1 MELDQSVSC
10 IYIAVE
16 ALIAIMAIA
25 GNTLV
30 CWAVASNRRLRTATN
45 YFIVSLAMSD
55 IAVGVLVIPFAITIS
70 VELTM
75 DFHGCLFLACLVL
88 ALTQSSIFS
97 LLAITVYRYL
107 AISFPLRYPALVT
120 GRRAKYTITILWIL
134 ALVIGLIPLFGWNQW
149 HSLQKSCSGNTTH
162 RNHVSHDTNCSEE
175 QALPLTNTGLAAQVV
190 EGGSQTNNSVPC
202 GASQVLR
209 ADASTSCHVVVCKF
223 DGVVD
228 MSYMVYVNS
237 FVCVLF
243 PMLLLLGIYTK
254 IFMVARRQLM
264 RFDPTKGNG
273 GCRAKNVL
281 LKEIHA
287 AKSFSIIVGLFALC
301 WMPLHIL
308 NCIFFLCT
316 NCAKPLWALDLA
328 IVLSHANSAV
338 NPVIY
343 AYHLPEFQK
352 TFRKIVC
359 CRQGQAGRGS
369 FSKASISITSTRTE
383 HLAFQT
389 SEV

>member
-1 MELDQSVSC
+1 MDQSVSC

-162 RNHVSHDTNCSEE
+162 RN
-175 QALPLTNTGLAAQVV
+175 
-190 EGGSQTNNSVPC
+190 
-202 GASQVLR
+202 
-209 ADASTSCHVVVCKF
+209 HVVVCKF

-383 HLAFQT
+383 HLAF
-389 SEV
+389 